1 MYIRIRMVK
10 WAEYLISEVRYSP
23 DHHRILQVKQH
34 KDLDGKVSEGEIVD
48 AAEVAS
54 NLKKGISYMTI
65 LSGLSETWKRGE
77 LIRGYQSN
85 GEYHIRAD
93 KNKVNQ
99 DNLGMLNE
107 F

>member
-1 MYIRIRMVK
+1 MAK

-34 KDLDGKVSEGEIVD
+34 KDLDGQVGEGEIVD
-48 AAEVAS
+48 AADVAS
-54 NLKKGISYMTI
+54 NLKKGASYMTI
-65 LSGLSETWKRGE
+65 HNSSSETWKRGE
-77 LIRGYQSN
+77 KIRGFAHD
-85 GEYHIRAD
+85 GEYHIRID

-99 DNLGMLNE
+99 DFLGMLNE